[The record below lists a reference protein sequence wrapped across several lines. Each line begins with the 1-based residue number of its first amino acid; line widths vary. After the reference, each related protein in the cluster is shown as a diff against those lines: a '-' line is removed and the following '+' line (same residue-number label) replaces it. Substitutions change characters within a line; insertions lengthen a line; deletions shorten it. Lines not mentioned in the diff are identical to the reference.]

1 VLVMLNFTPVI
12 VSDLDSNLRKPKE
25 YLTYH
30 YHALRRTAARP
41 GREIPAALLSGCNK
55 NR

>member
-1 VLVMLNFTPVI
+1 MLNFTPVI

-30 YHALRRTAARP
+30 YRTLHYAMPRP
-41 GREIPAALLSGCNK
+41 VRERNPGGADIWLQQ